1 MIRHARPL
9 LLLKPFSMENVFN
22 ILFLSYS
29 FIGAQ
34 FFTYTIIEDD
44 NLNSMIRHARPL
56 LLLKPFSMENVF
68 NILFL
73 SYSFIGAQ
81 FFTYTIIED
90 DNLNKVRFLA

>member
-9 LLLKPFSMENVFN
+9 LLLKPFSM
-22 ILFLSYS
+22 
-29 FIGAQ
+29 G
-34 FFTYTIIEDD
+34 
-44 NLNSMIRHARPL
+44 
-56 LLLKPFSMENVF
+56 NVF